1 MVMTRYETLLSLG
14 DNFMKLVQQKL
25 IPVHVPAWKVYYEA
39 YLDEKKASGSS
50 RVRVSKTE
58 IASNIAGRFNITERT
73 LYNVI
78 AFMEGE

>member
-1 MVMTRYETLLSLG
+1 MTRYETILNLG
-14 DNFMKLVQQKL
+14 DNFIELVQQKL
-25 IPVHVPAWKVYYEA
+25 IPVHLPAWKGYYEA
-39 YLDEKKASGSS
+39 YLDEKKASMSS